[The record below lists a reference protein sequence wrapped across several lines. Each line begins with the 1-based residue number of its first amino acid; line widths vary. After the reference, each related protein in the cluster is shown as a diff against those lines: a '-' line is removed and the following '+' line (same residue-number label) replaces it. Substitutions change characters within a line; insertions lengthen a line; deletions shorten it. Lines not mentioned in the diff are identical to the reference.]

1 MLRMSYTIPGGA
13 GAEGVAGEF
22 VLITGEMNDYLSR
35 LLDARRHSPR
45 DDLLTRL
52 LNAELEGERL
62 SQSEILGF
70 FQLLLLAGS
79 ETTSNLLSNAI
90 ISLCEN
96 ADAFA
101 RLRQAPQTLIPSTI
115 EEVLRYRSPV
125 QWMFR
130 VTREAVDLSGQPIP
144 AGAVV
149 LAMIGSANRDPRQ
162 FANPEQFDI
171 LRDPNPHIAFGHG
184 AHFCLGSALA
194 RLEGRVAMEEFL
206 RSTDEVELASE
217 LPWTPNPGLHVH
229 GPTSLPIRFTQRD
242 LAV

>member
-1 MLRMSYTIPGGA
+1 VRWTTTSA
-13 GAEGVAGEF
+13 
-22 VLITGEMNDYLSR
+22 DCS
-35 LLDARRHSPR
+35 DARRHSPR

-62 SQSEILGF
+62 SQAEILGF

-79 ETTSNLLSNAI
+79 ETTTNLLSNAI
-90 ISLCEN
+90 ISLCEK
-96 ADAFA
+96 AGAFA
-101 RLRQAPQTLIPSTI
+101 SLRQSPQTLIPSTI

-130 VTREAVDLSGQPIP
+130 VTREPVDLSGQTIP

-162 FANPEQFDI
+162 FANPEEFDI
-171 LRDPNPHIAFGHG
+171 SRDPNPHIAFGHG

-217 LPWTPNPGLHVH
+217 LLWTPNPGLHGH
-229 GPTSLPIRFTQRD
+229 GPTSPPIRFTPLD
-242 LAV
+242 LTV

>member
-1 MLRMSYTIPGGA
+1 
-13 GAEGVAGEF
+13 
-22 VLITGEMNDYLSR
+22 MNDYLSG

-96 ADAFA
+96 AGAFA
-101 RLRQAPQTLIPSTI
+101 RLRQSPQTLIPSTI

-130 VTREAVDLSGQPIP
+130 LTREAVDLSGQTIP

-171 LRDPNPHIAFGHG
+171 SRDPNPHIAFGSRRRILLPRLSPRAARRAGRHG
-184 AHFCLGSALA
+184 GVPSQHGGSGA
-194 RLEGRVAMEEFL
+194 R
-206 RSTDEVELASE
+206 SE
-217 LPWTPNPGLHVH
+217 LPWTPSRGLHVH
-229 GPTSLPIRFTQRD
+229 GPTSPADPIHAARSDGLSKCSPRS
-242 LAV
+242 L

>member
-1 MLRMSYTIPGGA
+1 
-13 GAEGVAGEF
+13 
-22 VLITGEMNDYLSR
+22 MNDYLSG

-96 ADAFA
+96 AGAFA
-101 RLRQAPQTLIPSTI
+101 RLRQSPQTLIPSTI

-130 VTREAVDLSGQPIP
+130 RH
-144 AGAVV
+144 
-149 LAMIGSANRDPRQ
+149 PR
-162 FANPEQFDI
+162 
-171 LRDPNPHIAFGHG
+171 GG
-184 AHFCLGSALA
+184 
-194 RLEGRVAMEEFL
+194 RLERADDSSGRSGTRHDRLGESRPAAVRQSRAV
-206 RSTDEVELASE
+206 RYLA
-217 LPWTPNPGLHVH
+217 
-229 GPTSLPIRFTQRD
+229 
-242 LAV
+242 